1 MLRLVLASL
10 HLLGLGVGLGAVW
23 ARASALSGPLDAP
36 AVRRVLAA
44 DAWWGIAALIW
55 LVTGLWRLLAGMEK
69 TTGYYLSSH
78 LFWTKMGT
86 FLLIFALELRPIGT
100 FTRWRR
106 QVAGGGLPDTAGAP
120 GIAVTSR
127 VQAALVVA
135 IVLVAT
141 AMARGFGAP

>member
-1 MLRLVLASL
+1 VLRLVLASL

-55 LVTGLWRLLAGMEK
+55 LATGLWRLLAGVEK
-69 TTGYYLSSH
+69 ATGYYLSSH
-78 LFWTKMGT
+78 LFWTKMAL
-86 FLLIFALELRPIGT
+86 FAVVFALEIRPIGT

-106 QVAGGGLPDTAGAP
+106 QVAAGGLPDTAGATA
-120 GIAVTSR
+120 IAATSR

-141 AMARGFGAP
+141 AMARGFGAA

>member
-23 ARASALSGPLDAP
+23 ARASALAGPLDAP

-69 TTGYYLSSH
+69 PTGYYLASH
-78 LFWTKMGT
+78 LFWTKMGL
-86 FLLIFALELRPIGT
+86 FVLIFALELRPIGT

-106 QVAGGGLPDTAGAP
+106 QVARGGLPDTAGAA
-120 GIAVTSR
+120 GIARTSR

-135 IVLVAT
+135 IVLAAT

>member
-10 HLLGLGVGLGAVW
+10 HLLGLGVGLGAAW

-44 DAWWGIAALIW
+44 DAWWGIAALLW
-55 LVTGLWRLLAGMEK
+55 LVTGLWRLLAGVEK
-69 TTGYYLSSH
+69 TTGYYLASP
-78 LFWTKMGT
+78 LFWTKMGL

-106 QVAGGGLPDTAGAP
+106 QVAAGGLPDTAGAA
-120 GIAVTSR
+120 GIAATSR
-127 VQAALVVA
+127 VQAVLVVV

-141 AMARGFGAP
+141 AVARGFGAP